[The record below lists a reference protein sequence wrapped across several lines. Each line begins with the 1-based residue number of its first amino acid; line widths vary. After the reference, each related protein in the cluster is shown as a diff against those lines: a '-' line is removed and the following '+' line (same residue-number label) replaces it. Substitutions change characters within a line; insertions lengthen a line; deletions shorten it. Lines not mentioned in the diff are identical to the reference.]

1 MIYTCK
7 NEQQW
12 LDFRARGI
20 TEAARGVAITAS
32 DLALIMGNEIAREN
46 DAKHGSGAGLQGL
59 ADKKRAPQVVS
70 NGNLSMRCGSM
81 IEPLIVERFNEE
93 HPDLIAIRPVNRF
106 TIYERD
112 GWMLATPDALV
123 ARKHI
128 VTLSKFDWCETPDAL
143 LECKWTSYWMHD
155 EAKLPKYLEYYQ
167 WQCRWQMAVTGVPKC
182 FLRWILRYPKNGK
195 EEGEHLFERDME
207 IEKQMIEK
215 ARCFHD
221 MVVSGSPIDEGKVY
235 AGF

>member
-32 DLALIMGNEIAREN
+32 DLALIMGNEIAREQ
-46 DAKHGSGAGLQGL
+46 DEKYGDGAGLQGL
-59 ADKKRAPQVVS
+59 ADRKRAIQTPDKGS
-70 NGNLSMRCGSM
+70 LSMRCGSA
-81 IEPLIVERFNEE
+81 IEAVIVERFNEE
-93 HPDLIAIRPVNRF
+93 HADLCAIPSPFGRVL
-106 TIYERD
+106 YGRD
-112 GWMLATPDALV
+112 DESWMLATPDAHV
-123 ARKHI
+123 HAQ
-128 VTLSKFDWCETPDAL
+128 VDGEDAGCVGL
-143 LECKWTSYWMHD
+143 LECKWTAYWMHD

-167 WQCRWQMAVTGVPKC
+167 WQCRWQMAVINAPKC
-182 FLRWILRYPKNGK
+182 WLRWILRYPKGGI

-207 IEKQMIEK
+207 IEKVMIEK
-215 ARCFHD
+215 ARCFHE
-221 MVVSGSPIDEGKVY
+221 MVASGSPIEEGKIY